1 LFIADCQLPTSF
13 SMESLPDKSLIL
25 IVDDDAGLLM
35 SIRATLL
42 IAGIPEPALV
52 SDSRMVMDLLRRH
65 DFHLALLDLIMPHIS
80 GMELLKQIKQEH
92 PSIESIVITAV
103 DEVSSAVSAMRY
115 GAYDYLV
122 KPLQAENLLMTM
134 NNALER
140 YHLRQGISVPTERQ
154 GFAAL
159 KNPGAFR
166 DMVAEDET
174 MAMIFHLAETAAA
187 TDYNLLITGETGTGK
202 EMLARILHEL
212 SHRSSA
218 TFVPINMSTLSKT
231 LFEDELF
238 GHAKGAFTGAIG
250 ERKGFFEAAEGGT
263 IFLDEIAD
271 LDLPMQGKL
280 LRLIEERELYR
291 LGSTVVRNVD
301 VRVIAAT
308 NRDIRK
314 ETREGRF
321 REDLFYRLGTFH
333 INIPPLRE
341 RRGDILPLAKH
352 FLNVHAKKNRK
363 EIHSIAP
370 DLCDALMAYSFPG
383 NVREL
388 ENIMASAVLFEK
400 GRVLN
405 LSSANNLAPF
415 SGPSSNRAEWP
426 VTLAELE
433 KTHIHKVLE
442 ATAGNRTR
450 AAKVLKIGVRT
461 LQRKLREESG
471 GNQ

>member
-1 LFIADCQLPTSF
+1 
-13 SMESLPDKSLIL
+13 MESIPDKTSIL

-42 IAGIPEPALV
+42 SAGMPEPALV
-52 SDSRMVMDLLRRH
+52 SDSRMVMDLVRRH
-65 DFHLALLDLIMPHIS
+65 HFPLALLDLIMPNIS
-80 GMELLKQIKQEH
+80 GMELLRQIKQEC
-92 PSIESIVITAV
+92 PFVECIVITAV
-103 DEVSSAVSAMRY
+103 DEVSSAVQAMRY

-122 KPLQAENLLMTM
+122 KPLQAEKLLITI

-140 YHLRQGISVPTERQ
+140 YHLKQGISVLTERQ
-154 GFAAL
+154 GVAAL

-166 DMVAEDET
+166 DMVAGDKS
-174 MAMIFHLAETAAA
+174 MAAVFHLAETAAA

-202 EMLARILHEL
+202 ELLARILHNL
-212 SHRSSA
+212 SRRSRA
-218 TFVPINMSTLSKT
+218 TFVPVNISTLSKT

-238 GHAKGAFTGAIG
+238 GHAKGAFTGAIA
-250 ERKGFFEAAEGGT
+250 ERKGFFEAARGGT

-291 LGSTVVRNVD
+291 IGSTVVRNVD

-321 REDLFYRLGTFH
+321 REDLFYRVSTFH
-333 INIPPLRE
+333 IHIPPLRE
-341 RRGDILPLAKH
+341 RRGDILPLAEH
-352 FLNVHAKKNRK
+352 FLNVHAKMNRK

-370 DLCDALMAYSFPG
+370 ELCDALMAYSFPG

-388 ENIMASAVLFEK
+388 GNVIASAVLLQK
-400 GRVLN
+400 GDVLT
-405 LSSANNLAPF
+405 LSSVPSLMADLAPALKLTE
-415 SGPSSNRAEWP
+415 SLVSMDEAERR
-426 VTLAELE
+426 
-433 KTHIHKVLE
+433 HIQSVLE
-442 ATAGNRTR
+442 ATGGNRTR
-450 AAKVLKIGVRT
+450 AAKILGIGLRT
-461 LQRKLREESG
+461 LQRKLKERG
-471 GNQ
+471 T